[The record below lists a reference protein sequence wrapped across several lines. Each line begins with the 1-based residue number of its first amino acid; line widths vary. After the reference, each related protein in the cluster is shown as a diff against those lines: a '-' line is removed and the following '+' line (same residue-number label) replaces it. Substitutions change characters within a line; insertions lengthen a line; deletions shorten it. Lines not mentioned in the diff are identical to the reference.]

1 MQKILVVDDDTDL
14 LALLTM
20 SFEEAGFSVITAS
33 NGADALKQARSLP
46 DLIVLDLVLPE
57 VNGFTVCER
66 LKRDRATASIPIII
80 MTGLVSQLNR
90 FAGLECG
97 ANDYVTKP
105 FTPDELL
112 ARIRPLL
119 GRSAGSPPV
128 QQAGVRK
135 PSPRMAA

>member
-1 MQKILVVDDDTDL
+1 MQKILVVDDDLDL
-14 LALLTM
+14 LALLTL
-20 SFEEAGFSVITAS
+20 SFGEAGFSVMTAS

-57 VNGFTVCER
+57 IDGFTVRER

-80 MTGLVSQLNR
+80 ITGLVSQLNR
-90 FAGLECG
+90 LAGLGCG

-112 ARIRPLL
+112 ARIRTLL

-128 QQAGVRK
+128 QQAGARK
-135 PSPRMAA
+135 SGLRLAA